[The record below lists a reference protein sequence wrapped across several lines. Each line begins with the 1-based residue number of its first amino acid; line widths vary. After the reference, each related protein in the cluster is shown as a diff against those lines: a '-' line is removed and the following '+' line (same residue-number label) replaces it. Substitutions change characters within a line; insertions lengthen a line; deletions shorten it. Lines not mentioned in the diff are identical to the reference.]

1 VLKTIDMVCI
11 YVRDWKAAL
20 NWYQEKLG
28 LAAVYVEDHH
38 GFAVL
43 GLPDGG
49 PVLHIV
55 ADEERAAGGR
65 NRCVPN
71 LSVDDFDAT
80 LAELRR
86 RGVEIQD
93 VQNDEDEGYR
103 LATIADPEG
112 NELNL
117 YVMVPIGSP
126 TLESTPLKLDRF

>member
-1 VLKTIDMVCI
+1 MVCI
-11 YVRDWKAAL
+11 YVRDWRAAL

-28 LAAVYVEDHH
+28 LGVAYVEDHH
-38 GFAVL
+38 EFAVL

-49 PVLHIV
+49 PVLHLV
-55 ADEERAAGGR
+55 ADSDRPAGGR

-86 RGVEIQD
+86 RGVEIRD
-93 VQNDEDEGYR
+93 VHNDGDDGYR
-103 LATIADPEG
+103 LATIVDPEG

-126 TLESTPLKLDRF
+126 TLAPTPLKLDRF